1 MPYSN
6 GAAVYRGDLAG
17 HVFETADWEKGLIGS
32 MVAPIVNVD
41 VAEGQYPKF
50 LKKEGQL
57 LKRGVK
63 ARAPLGSFPRDTMSY
78 VYDTYTCQEWG
89 IEMPVD
95 EVLSKKMSRFFDA
108 ELVAASQA
116 RRKLLLDYEIRV
128 AAQTFSTSNY
138 DSNNSATAYTV
149 ANLATFDV
157 GLDVDTAK
165 DLLISRGEGANT
177 AVIPYQVWT
186 RIKASTKFQNRAR
199 GLGFSSDAIL
209 NITPEAASEI
219 FELDN
224 VYVPRCAYDGAGE
237 NVAYSSTLIW
247 SNTYIWVGKVTPVSN
262 PAGMLMGG
270 AQYTLNWSAFGPP
283 VGIFTYRDEP
293 IKADIVRAEQN
304 TAEKVVNTSAGTL
317 IATQYS

>member
-17 HVFETADWEKGLIGS
+17 HVFETADWEKGLIGDKI
-32 MVAPIVNVD
+32 APIVNVD
-41 VAEGQYPKF
+41 VPEGQYPKF

-57 LKRGVK
+57 LKREVK
-63 ARAPLGSFPRDTMSY
+63 ARAPLGAFPRGTNAY
-78 VYDTYTCQEWG
+78 TYDTYTCQEWG
-89 IEMPVD
+89 FEAPVD
-95 EVLSKKMSRFFDA
+95 DTLAKKMKRFFDA
-108 ELVAASQA
+108 ELVSAQIA

-128 AAQTFSTSNY
+128 AAMTTSTSNY
-138 DSNNSATAYTV
+138 DSNNSSTAYTV

-165 DLLISRGEGANT
+165 DLLISRGESPNT

-186 RIKASTKFQNRAR
+186 RIKASTKFQNRCR

-209 NITPEAASEI
+209 NITPEAASEV

-224 VYVPRCAYDGAGE
+224 VFVPKCAYDGAGE
-237 NVAYSSTLIW
+237 NVAFSSTLIW
-247 SNTYIWVGKVTPVSN
+247 ANTYIWVGKITPVSS

-270 AQYTLNWSAFGPP
+270 SQYTLNWSAFGPP

-293 IKADIVRAEQN
+293 IKADIVRAEQHV
-304 TAEKVVNTSAGTL
+304 AEKVVNTSAATL
-317 IATQYS
+317 IGTQYA

>member
-6 GAAVYRGDLAG
+6 GAAVFRGDLAG
-17 HVFETADWEKGLIGS
+17 YVFETAEWEKGLIGDK
-32 MVAPIVNVD
+32 VAPIVNVD

-50 LKKEGQL
+50 AKKEAQL
-57 LKRGVK
+57 LKREVK
-63 ARAPLGSFPRDTMSY
+63 ARAPLGGFPRGTQAY
-78 VYDTYTCQEWG
+78 NYETYNCQEWG
-89 IEMPVD
+89 FENPVD
-95 EVLSKKMSRFFDA
+95 ETIAKKMKRFFDA
-108 ELVAASQA
+108 ELVATQIA

-128 AAQTFSTSNY
+128 AAMTQSATNY
-138 DSNNSATAYTV
+138 DSNNSSTAYTL
-149 ANLATFDV
+149 ANTATFDV

-165 DLLISRGEGANT
+165 DLLVSRGESANT
-177 AVIPYQVWT
+177 AIIPYQVWT
-186 RIKASTKFQNRAR
+186 RIKASTKFQNRCR

-209 NITPEAASEI
+209 NITPEAASEV

-224 VYVPRCAYDGAGE
+224 VWVPRCAYDSAGE
-237 NVAYSSTLIW
+237 NLAFSSTLIW
-247 SNTYIWVGKVTPVSN
+247 SNASIWVGKTVPVSN

-304 TAEKVVNTSAGTL
+304 VAEKVVNGSAGT
-317 IATQYS
+317 IIGTQYS